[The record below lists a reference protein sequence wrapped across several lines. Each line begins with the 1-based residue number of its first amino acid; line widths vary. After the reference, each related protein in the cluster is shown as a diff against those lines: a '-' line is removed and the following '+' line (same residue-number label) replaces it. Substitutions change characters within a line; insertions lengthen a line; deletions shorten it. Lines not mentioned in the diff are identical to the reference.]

1 MAVGDVWSLLIGIAW
16 TAGGLWQVIRGGMTL
31 RYRFV
36 FWGGSQR
43 IMGATV
49 VVWGVSQLL
58 LGLIEIG
65 VSITLLALNR
75 DHLDPVGDLRGV
87 TFGLACA
94 YMLIM
99 LPFTLTVHYV
109 TQDQMKTKL
118 KRKPKIKN
126 DGIFEDAN

>member
-1 MAVGDVWSLLIGIAW
+1 MAVWDLWPLVIGIAW
-16 TAGGLWQVIRGGMTL
+16 TAGGLWQAIRGGMTL
-31 RYRFV
+31 RHRFV

-65 VSITLLALNR
+65 VSITLLASSR
-75 DHLDPVGDLRGV
+75 DHLDPLGDLRGV
-87 TFGLACA
+87 TFGLVSA

-99 LPFTLTVHYV
+99 LPFTLAVHYV
-109 TQDQMKTKL
+109 THDQMKIKS

-126 DGIFEDAN
+126 DGIYEDAN